1 MLQNIFETIIKGS
14 NTIYLDVPEK
24 DYFFSYDSISKESAE
39 DIVKNY
45 FDMKGKDGIPY
56 IKDIEHDSATHK
68 VEITVEVKQDMEN
81 RIHQRR
87 IPDVLNTARKS

>member
-1 MLQNIFETIIKGS
+1 MLQNIFETVIKGS
-14 NTIYLDVPEK
+14 NTIYLDVPED

-45 FDMKGKDGIPY
+45 FDMKGKDGIPH

-68 VEITVEVKQDMEN
+68 VEITVEVEQEREHK
-81 RIHQRR
+81 IHQRT
-87 IPDVLNTARKS
+87 IPDALNITRR

>member
-1 MLQNIFETIIKGS
+1 MLQNIFETVIKGS
-14 NTIYLDVPEK
+14 NTLYLDVPED

-45 FDMKGKDGIPY
+45 FDMRGKDGIPH

-68 VEITVEVKQDMEN
+68 VEITVEVELEREHK
-81 RIHQRR
+81 IYQRT
-87 IPDVLNTARKS
+87 IPDSLNITRK